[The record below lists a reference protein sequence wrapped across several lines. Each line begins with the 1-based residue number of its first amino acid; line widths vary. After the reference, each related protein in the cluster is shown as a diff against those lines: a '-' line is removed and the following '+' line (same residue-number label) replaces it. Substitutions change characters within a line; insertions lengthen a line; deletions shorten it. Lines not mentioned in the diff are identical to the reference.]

1 MEDTSC
7 FEKLVG
13 CVRENERVVMTIHRH
28 WFDLLA
34 HLFAAITLAGALF
47 AGFLVLPSVFPSLTI
62 GEGALLF
69 SFIETLM
76 LLFCWLFLFLIWID
90 VWFDSWIITNE
101 RIVNIEQK
109 GLFSRQISELSFSK
123 VQDVT
128 SEVDGILRSV
138 LNYGDVFVQSA
149 GKEERFHFRSVPD
162 PVGIKSLIMKLSES
176 AHRDD
181 IDEAVA
187 LLKENEREK

>member
-13 CVRENERVVMTIHRH
+13 CVRENERVIMTIHRH
-28 WFDLLA
+28 WFDLLS
-34 HLFAAITLAGALF
+34 HLFAAFALAGILF
-47 AGFLVLPSVFPSLTI
+47 IGFPILPTIFPYLTV
-62 GEGALLF
+62 GEGEVLF
-69 SFIETLM
+69 YFIETLM
-76 LLFCWLFLFLIWID
+76 MLFCWLFLFLIWID
-90 VWFDSWIITNE
+90 VWFDTWIITNE

-109 GLFSRQISELSFSK
+109 GLFAREISELSFSK

-128 SEVDGILRSV
+128 SEVDGILHSIF
-138 LNYGDVFVQSA
+138 NYGEVFVQTA
-149 GKEERFHFRSVPD
+149 GEKEYFHFRSVPD
-162 PVGIKSLIMKLSES
+162 PVGVKSLIMKLSES

-187 LLKENEREK
+187 LLKDHGREE